1 MAASIDQVAS
11 ALATLGKPSP
21 WGPDL
26 KASDEFLDSLFG
38 TFFKELGLPN
48 LMRKTDNH
56 TLAPYVPLEQIDPE
70 IREKLD
76 AIVDVTRTARGAE

>member
-1 MAASIDQVAS
+1 M
-11 ALATLGKPSP
+11 
-21 WGPDL
+21 GPDL

-38 TFFKELGLPN
+38 TFFKELNLPN
-48 LMRKTDNH
+48 LMRKTDYH

-76 AIVDVTRTARGAE
+76 TIVEVARAARGAE